1 MSTTTVTE
9 RSQTAMAN
17 TVVRVTSR
25 GRSELSHRINSR
37 DAENPSPPIPQD
49 PLDPYY
55 LKRGYKSK
63 DDLIKLRELHPK
75 NGKRIV
81 DYQER
86 QNELITS
93 LLMPM
98 EDHTQNA
105 LEQEKAARLPVRIAV
120 WASLLANVVLSGLQL
135 YAAVTSGSLSFLA
148 TALDSVFDPGSN
160 LALFWLHKK
169 SLKLDTSKWPVG
181 GDRLETVGNI
191 VYGEFRSLM
200 ASVNLVIIV
209 ESVTAIVNSD
219 RQLKEFY
226 IPAVVAVGVAL
237 GVKFLL
243 FLYCLSIRKHSSQV
257 QVLWEDHRNDLF
269 INGFGLLMATGGSN
283 WAWFLDPM
291 GGFMIAVGVIVAWS
305 ITIYKE
311 FGLLVGKSAP
321 HEFIQLVIYKAL
333 TFSDDIV
340 SVDTVRAYH
349 NGPDYFVEVDIVMD
363 PRTPLIRTHDVSQ
376 RLQDKIE
383 TLPGVGRAFVHV
395 DHETD
400 HRPEHRKQI

>member
-1 MSTTTVTE
+1 MSPTTVTE
-9 RSQTAMAN
+9 HSQTAMEN
-17 TVVRVTSR
+17 T
-25 GRSELSHRINSR
+25 
-37 DAENPSPPIPQD
+37 D
-49 PLDPYY
+49 PLDPYN
-55 LKRGYKSK
+55 LNRGRKSK
-63 DDLIKLRELHPK
+63 DDLIELRELLPK
-75 NGKRIV
+75 SGKRIV
-81 DYQER
+81 DYQEK

-105 LEQEKAARLPVRIAV
+105 LEQEKAARLPIRIAV

-169 SLKLDTSKWPVG
+169 ALKLDTNKWPVG

-191 VYGEFRSLM
+191 VYGDM
-200 ASVNLVIIV
+200 ASINLVIIV
-209 ESVTAIVNSD
+209 ESVTAIINSD
-219 RQLKEFY
+219 RKLKGFY
-226 IPAVVAVGVAL
+226 VPAVVAVGVAL

-243 FLYCLSIRKHSSQV
+243 FLYCFSIRKRSSQV

-291 GGFMIAVGVIVAWS
+291 GGFIIAVGVIVAWV
-305 ITIYKE
+305 TTVYKE
-311 FGLLVGKSAP
+311 FELLVGKSAP

-340 SVDTVRAYH
+340 GVDTVRAYH

-363 PRTPLIRTHDVSQ
+363 PGTPLIRTHDVSQ
-376 RLQDKIE
+376 QLQDKIE

-395 DHETD
+395 DHETR